1 MNTLWKP
8 HKGQQ
13 TLALQVNDVSEILY
27 GGSRGGGKTDA
38 GIVWLLKESNNP
50 NFRGLVIRK
59 NSEDLADWIDRAGR
73 LYTHATISGKPATI
87 KFPSGAIIRTGHLK
101 DDQAY
106 TKYQGHEYHRIV
118 IEELTQIPTEESYLK
133 LISSCR
139 STVEGLTPQVFATAN
154 PGGKGHNWVKQRW
167 QIGVKPVNKSFPDP
181 VSKRLRMFIPAT
193 VDDNPT
199 LVKSDP
205 DYVRFLDSLPE
216 PLRSAWRN
224 GDWNV
229 FSGQYFAEFHPRVH
243 HISEDN
249 AKRLGYGRPHNSKY
263 IGIDWGFANP
273 FACVWIEV
281 TPNNRV
287 FCYREL
293 YGTEKH
299 PTQWG
304 EQISELSREE
314 TIVMSMG
321 DPSMWQRNP
330 MSWNKPENPMY
341 SPTSVANGLIG
352 DPSRPMVPNL
362 QPANNNRV
370 NGWRNLAQLMHFTDK
385 KAPNFFIVQGSCP
398 NLLRTIPM
406 QIRDEKNPEDVDTTG
421 EDHIL
426 DALRY
431 ALSSVIAPVAPS
443 KKLTKIDRDIERLK
457 ELPLNNNNDWNW
469 SFNE

>member
-1 MNTLWKP
+1 MDALWKP
-8 HKGQQ
+8 HEGQQ
-13 TLALQVNDVSEILY
+13 TLALQVDDVSEILY

-50 NFRGLVIRK
+50 DFRGLVIRK
-59 NSEDLADWIDRAGR
+59 NSEDLADWIDRAGK
-73 LYTHATISGKPATI
+73 LYTNATISGKPATI

-139 STVEGLTPQVFATAN
+139 STVEGLTPQIFATAN

-167 QIGVKPVNKSFPDP
+167 QIGLKPVNKSFPDP

-229 FSGQYFAEFHPRVH
+229 FAGQYFAEFHPRIH

-249 AKRLGYGRPHNSKY
+249 AKRLGYGRSYNSKY

-299 PTQWG
+299 PAQWG

-314 TIVMSMG
+314 SIVMSMG

-352 DPSRPMVPNL
+352 DPSRPLVPNL

-431 ALSSVIAPVAPS
+431 ALSSVIAPVVPK

-457 ELPLNNNNDWNW
+457 QLPLDNNDWNW